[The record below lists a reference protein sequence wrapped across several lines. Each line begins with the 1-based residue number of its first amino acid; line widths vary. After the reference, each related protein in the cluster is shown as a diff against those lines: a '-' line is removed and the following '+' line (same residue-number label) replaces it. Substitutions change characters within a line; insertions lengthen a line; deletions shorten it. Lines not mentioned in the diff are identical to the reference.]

1 MSTRR
6 ALMRTAGPYV
16 AAVLVVAA
24 AALAID
30 TLGGGS
36 RPLAPSRI
44 TITADEYVFLMPD
57 TVPAGTATLEL
68 VNRGEELHH
77 AMLIRLDE
85 DRTLEELREELQAA
99 LQAGSEP
106 RPWVVFAGG
115 PNAVDPGVSA
125 SVTVALEP
133 GRYALVCLIASPDG
147 DLHAAKGMI
156 RELIVVPAPAATE
169 TPPADAAIVL
179 SDYDFEFSTQLAAG
193 RHTLH
198 VRNDAAQ
205 WHEIQLF
212 RLHPGKT
219 VEDLERWLAAG
230 DGPPPGASIGG
241 VAALSQGHANN
252 LELNLPPGEYALVCF
267 LPDAR
272 DGKPHFVHGMIEGF
286 TVQ

>member
-1 MSTRR
+1 MQRR
-6 ALMRTAGPYV
+6 TFLRTGWPYAL
-16 AAVLVVAA
+16 AVLFVVAA
-24 AALAID
+24 AVAVGR
-30 TLGGGS
+30 LGGGD
-36 RPLAPSRI
+36 RPLAANRI

-57 TVPAGTATLEL
+57 TVPAGIATLEL

-85 DRTLEELREELQAA
+85 GRTLEELREELQAA
-99 LQAGSEP
+99 LRAGSEP

-125 SVTVALEP
+125 SVTVALRP

-156 RELIVVPAPAATE
+156 RELVVAPARAATE
-169 TPPADAAIVL
+169 LPPADAAIVL
-179 SDYDFEFSTQLAAG
+179 SDYDFEFSRPLAAG
-193 RHTLH
+193 MHTLH

-212 RLHPGKT
+212 RLDPGKT
-219 VEDLERWLAAG
+219 VEDLERWLASG

-241 VAALSQGHANN
+241 VAALSHGHANN
-252 LELNLPPGEYALVCF
+252 LELNLPPGEYAFVCF
-267 LPDAR
+267 LPDSQ
-272 DGKPHFVHGMIEGF
+272 DGKPHFVHGMVKGF
-286 TVQ
+286 TVE